1 MTPSPG
7 LTLLPAV
14 DVAGGRAAQ
23 VVDGGPDD
31 PGTVARGWVDQGA
44 RWIHLVDLDLAFGRG
59 RNTELLA
66 GLVRDL
72 PVPVQLSGGVGD
84 RGSLERAAATD
95 AARVVLA
102 SSALADPSLVEHA
115 HRLLGERLVVAIDL
129 RAGRVV
135 ARGTDLD
142 LGPLAQVLARNPVL
156 TGEVAHVLVADA
168 GRDGRRTGADLA
180 LFADVAGRVSGQ
192 VTASGGVASLDDLAS
207 LRGLTDRGVTHTVLG
222 AALYHGS
229 FTLREALEVTR

>member
-1 MTPSPG
+1 MPSPS

-31 PGTVARGWVDQGA
+31 PGDVARGWVDQGA

-59 RNTELLA
+59 QNGELLA

-84 RGSLERAAATD
+84 HASLERAAGTG

-102 SSALADPSLVEHA
+102 SSALADPTLVEHA
-115 HRLLGERLVVAIDL
+115 HRLLGERLVVALDL
-129 RAGRVV
+129 RDGRVV
-135 ARGTDLD
+135 ARGTGLD

-180 LFADVAGRVSGQ
+180 LFADVATRVSGQ
-192 VTASGGVASLDDLAS
+192 VTASGGVASLEDLAS

-229 FTLREALEVTR
+229 FTLPQALEVTR